1 MNLTVAAIVILILL
15 PLGSPPRGQG
25 ATKEALGSLRSEIV
39 ESGAVKDT
47 DAATATKSEHAAAKA
62 VDKAANAST
71 NPRQLREESERWAEY
86 YAQQYRVPAGLVKAI
101 IEQESGWNP
110 RAVSKKGAA
119 GLMQLMPATAKRFGV
134 RNRFGVRENIRGGV
148 AYLAW
153 LSEKCNG
160 NVQLMS
166 AAYYGG
172 EYQLTSRRSEH
183 SSRDVQAYVQRVA
196 ESYQAR
202 QTPTGPLAGSYKEV
216 FQDSLEARR
225 R

>member
-1 MNLTVAAIVILILL
+1 MNLTVVAIVILILL
-15 PLGSPPRGQG
+15 PLGSPPQGQG

-62 VDKAANAST
+62 VDKAASAS
-71 NPRQLREESERWAEY
+71 PRQLRAESERWAEY
-86 YAQQYRVPAGLVKAI
+86 YAHQYQVPAGLVKAI

-153 LSEKCNG
+153 LSEQCNG
-160 NVQLMS
+160 DVQLMS

-196 ESYQAR
+196 QKYQAR
-202 QTPTGPLAGSYKEV
+202 QAPTGTLASNYQIATK
-216 FQDSLEARR
+216 
-225 R
+225 

>member
-1 MNLTVAAIVILILL
+1 MRDQDI
-15 PLGSPPRGQG
+15 
-25 ATKEALGSLRSEIV
+25 
-39 ESGAVKDT
+39 
-47 DAATATKSEHAAAKA
+47 ATAAKGEHAAAKA
-62 VDKAANAST
+62 VENAADVST

-86 YAQQYRVPAGLVKAI
+86 YAHRYGVPVELVKAI

-119 GLMQLMPATAKRFGV
+119 GLMQLMPETAKRFGV

-160 NVQLMS
+160 DVQLMS

-172 EYQLTSRRSEH
+172 EYQLTSRRSER
-183 SSRDVQAYVQRVA
+183 SSADVQAYVKRVA
-196 ESYQAR
+196 QKYHAQQA
-202 QTPTGPLAGSYKEV
+202 PIGPLASNY
-216 FQDSLEARR
+216 QMATN
-225 R
+225 